1 MWVLEIEPR
10 FSKRITNAL
19 NYRAISPVIYC
30 IIITKITP
38 KLLLVLALH
47 CLDEISKVVY
57 LIKRKIYFGLWFWR
71 FQFTI
76 K

>member
-1 MWVLEIEPR
+1 MWVPECGPSGR
-10 FSKRITNAL
+10 AACAL
-19 NYRAISPVIYC
+19 DYRAISPVIYC

-57 LIKRKIYFGLWFWR
+57 LIKRKIYLVMALEVQG
-71 FQFTI
+71 QD
-76 K
+76 